1 MTTTSVSTNGR
12 SVNLSSLERA
22 ISVAAGGLLLA
33 RALRRRDPIA
43 IPIALLGGAL
53 AMRGISGTSTLYR
66 RIGVRAFD
74 GAEGA
79 GNVIRGRG
87 IRVERTITIQRP
99 AQELFQFWRRFE
111 NLPRFMRHL
120 KAVWMT
126 QPGIY
131 RWVAKAPAGTS
142 VQWDAEI
149 LEEHAPWFLSWRSIP
164 GTGVENAGS
173 VRFTPAPGGRGTE
186 LRVVLAYK
194 PPAGALGAV
203 VARLFGEEPA
213 LQVRG
218 DLGRF
223 KQIMETGELATAALQ
238 PLGGGR

>member
-1 MTTTSVSTNGR
+1 MTTSVPTNGR
-12 SVNLSSLERA
+12 TVNLSRAERA
-22 ISVAAGGLLLA
+22 VSVAAGGLLLA
-33 RALRRRDPIA
+33 RALRRRDPAA
-43 IPIALLGGAL
+43 IPLAMLGGAL
-53 AMRGISGTSTLYR
+53 AIRGVSGRSTLYR

-87 IRVERTITIQRP
+87 IRIERTITIQRP
-99 AQELFQFWRRFE
+99 TEELFQFWRRFE

-120 KAVWMT
+120 KAVW
-126 QPGIY
+126 QVSPGVY
-131 RWVAKAPAGTS
+131 RWVAKAPAGTL

-164 GTGVENAGS
+164 GTGIENAGS
-173 VRFTPAPGGRGTE
+173 VRFTPAPAGRGTE

-203 VARLFGEEPA
+203 LARLLGEEPA
-213 LQVRG
+213 IQVRG

-223 KQIMETGELATAALQ
+223 KQIMETGELTTAAMQ
-238 PLGGGR
+238 PGGAR